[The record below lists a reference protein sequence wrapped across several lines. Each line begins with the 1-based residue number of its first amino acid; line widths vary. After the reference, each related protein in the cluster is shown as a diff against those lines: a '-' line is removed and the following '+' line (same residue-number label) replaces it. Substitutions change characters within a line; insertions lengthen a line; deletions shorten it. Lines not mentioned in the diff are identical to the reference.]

1 MSLETIIEKIISE
14 AEAEAARLRQEA
26 QERAEQ
32 IVSTGCQQA
41 EKRAAALQ
49 HQAEQEGQLEALR
62 ILSQA
67 RLEKRL
73 TLLQARRKWVER
85 VLDKAVEAVGLSGR
99 PLQRTIITHEGRSQ
113 EELTPEELKEDLRLR
128 YEKMILEILG
138 L

>member
-14 AEAEAARLRQEA
+14 AEAEAARLRREA
-26 QERAEQ
+26 QDKAEQ
-32 IVSTGCQQA
+32 IVAANCQQA
-41 EKRAAALQ
+41 EKKAAALQ
-49 HQAEQEGQLEALR
+49 QQAEQEGQLEALR

-85 VLDKAVEAVGLSGR
+85 VLDKAVEAVGPSGR
-99 PLQRTIITHEGRSQ
+99 SMQRTIITREGRSQ

-128 YEKMILEILG
+128 YEKLVLEILG